1 MVRRGGVDDLGH
13 GADGTL
19 NPMPAARS
27 RLTIAGIPVRIQPA
41 FFILIVLLGLVSY
54 PPVYAATWVG
64 IATASV
70 LIHELGHAVAFR
82 FFGLRPSI
90 SLNAMGG
97 LTSAAVDQPDTP
109 AFTPGR
115 SIVTSLAGP
124 LSELVLLGIP
134 AFLIIQGMG
143 VDPFSL
149 RWFHD
154 VGMAVQTTS
163 AGFGDDWVVATPFQ
177 VVLGQI
183 AYINIVWSV
192 LNLVPILPLDGGN
205 VVASLVELVTPR
217 HGRRVANVLSVAAAV
232 TLSVWGWRNGFPV
245 AALLAVIFVGTNLTE
260 LANSRNDGT
269 DENLAAAARA
279 LVAFEP
285 VRAQQLVTGVLDG
298 RPDDERRRIATELF
312 AWSRLAQGDPLGA
325 QQAVASM
332 AADAGPTA
340 TLRAAV
346 SLAMGRTAEGV
357 TTMAWAMV
365 HDPDRSAKLLGAIA
379 VAQSGQTDAVTSE
392 LLLLGEPGRSGATLL
407 AELLERTGH
416 GEDAARVG
424 QRVATW
430 FRAQR

>member
-1 MVRRGGVDDLGH
+1 
-13 GADGTL
+13 
-19 NPMPAARS
+19 MPAARS
-27 RLTIAGIPVRIQPA
+27 PVTIAGIPVRVQPA
-41 FFILIVLLGLVSY
+41 FFILIVLLGLVLY

-90 SLNAMGG
+90 TLNAMGG
-97 LTSAAVDQPDTP
+97 LTSAAIDQPDAP
-109 AFTPGR
+109 PFNPGR

-124 LSELVLLGIP
+124 LSALALLGIP
-134 AFLIIQGMG
+134 AFLVIHGMG
-143 VDPFSL
+143 VNPFSL
-149 RWFHD
+149 RWYHD
-154 VGMAVQTTS
+154 VGMAMQTTS
-163 AGFGDDWVVATPFQ
+163 AGFGEDWVLATPFQ

-183 AYINIVWSV
+183 AYINIVWSI

-205 VVASLVELVTPR
+205 VVASLVQLVIPR
-217 HGRRVANVLSVAAAV
+217 HGRRVANGLSVVAAV
-232 TLSVWGWRNGFPV
+232 ALSIWGWTNGYPM

-260 LANSRNDGT
+260 LAGSRHDTT

-279 LVAFEP
+279 LVGFEP
-285 VRAQQLVTGVLDG
+285 VRAEQLVTAVLHG

-325 QQAVASM
+325 QQAVISM
-332 AADAGPTA
+332 PADAGPTA

-346 SLAMGRTAEGV
+346 SLAMGRTTEGV
-357 TTMAWAMV
+357 TTMAWALV

-392 LLLLGEPGRSGATLL
+392 LLLLGEPGHAGATLL
-407 AELLERTGH
+407 AELLQRTGH
-416 GEDAARVG
+416 ADDAARVG
-424 QRVATW
+424 QRVAAW